1 MSKIKLGEL
10 SYNTRTEE
18 GEVRIDWDAMPADVV
33 GLDVLSDWIDILQ
46 GAYEMRT
53 MQTFRR
59 PKDKSV

>member
-46 GAYEMRT
+46 GAYEMRA